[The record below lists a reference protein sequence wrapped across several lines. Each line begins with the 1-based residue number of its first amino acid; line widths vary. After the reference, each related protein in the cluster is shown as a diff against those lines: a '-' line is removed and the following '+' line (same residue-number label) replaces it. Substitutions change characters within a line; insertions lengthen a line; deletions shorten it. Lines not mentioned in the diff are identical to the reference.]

1 MIIEIFFC
9 RFVEDDDDKW
19 FTKLQT
25 CKWLRYVSK
34 ALHGAASLAKL
45 LNYKN
50 IQLAGRKIFNEF
62 FFKLIFLGSDID
74 NSCLMSSLIQILLR
88 PKCRTI
94 KGFCNLI
101 VREWIIRGHP
111 FRERFGQVISD
122 SDKYPAQEV
131 CFFFIILYLIN
142 LIVLFFCSHQYFFYF
157 LIVFIN

>member
-1 MIIEIFFC
+1 M
-9 RFVEDDDDKW
+9 
-19 FTKLQT
+19 TKLNA

-50 IQLAGRKIFNEF
+50 IQFV
-62 FFKLIFLGSDID
+62 GSDID

-94 KGFCNLI
+94 KGFCELI

-111 FRERFGQVISD
+111 FRERFGQVMSD
-122 SDKYPAQEV
+122 EDKSPAQEV
-131 CFFFIILYLIN
+131 CPDFLSKYRINLMIILVTDISSLSRLCLSIN
-142 LIVLFFCSHQYFFYF
+142 QSKFH
-157 LIVFIN
+157 FI

>member
-1 MIIEIFFC
+1 L
-9 RFVEDDDDKW
+9 
-19 FTKLQT
+19 TKLNA

-50 IQLAGRKIFNEF
+50 IQFV
-62 FFKLIFLGSDID
+62 GSDID

-94 KGFCNLI
+94 KGFCELI

-111 FRERFGQVISD
+111 FRERFGQVMSD
-122 SDKYPAQEV
+122 EDKSPAQEV
-131 CFFFIILYLIN
+131 CPDFLSKYRINLMIILVTDISSLSRLCLSIN
-142 LIVLFFCSHQYFFYF
+142 QSKFH
-157 LIVFIN
+157 FI

>member
-1 MIIEIFFC
+1 L
-9 RFVEDDDDKW
+9 
-19 FTKLQT
+19 TKLNT

-50 IQLAGRKIFNEF
+50 IQFV
-62 FFKLIFLGSDID
+62 GSDID

-94 KGFCNLI
+94 KGFCELI

-111 FRERFGQVISD
+111 FRERFGQVMSD
-122 SDKYPAQEV
+122 EDKSPAQEV
-131 CFFFIILYLIN
+131 CPDFLSKYRINLMIILVTDISSLSRLCLSIN
-142 LIVLFFCSHQYFFYF
+142 QSKFH
-157 LIVFIN
+157 FI

>member
-1 MIIEIFFC
+1 L
-9 RFVEDDDDKW
+9 
-19 FTKLQT
+19 TKLNA

-50 IQLAGRKIFNEF
+50 IQFV
-62 FFKLIFLGSDID
+62 GSDID

-94 KGFCNLI
+94 KGFCELI

-111 FRERFGQVISD
+111 FRERFGQVMSD
-122 SDKYPAQEV
+122 EDKSPAQEV
-131 CFFFIILYLIN
+131 CSDFLSKYRINLMIILVTDISSLSRLCLSIN
-142 LIVLFFCSHQYFFYF
+142 QSKFH
-157 LIVFIN
+157 FI

>member
-1 MIIEIFFC
+1 M
-9 RFVEDDDDKW
+9 
-19 FTKLQT
+19 TKLNA

-50 IQLAGRKIFNEF
+50 IQFV
-62 FFKLIFLGSDID
+62 GSDID

-94 KGFCNLI
+94 KGFCELI

-111 FRERFGQVISD
+111 FRERFGQVMSD
-122 SDKYPAQEV
+122 EDKSPAQEV
-131 CFFFIILYLIN
+131 CSDFLSKYRINLMIILVTDISSLSRLCLSIN
-142 LIVLFFCSHQYFFYF
+142 QSKFH
-157 LIVFIN
+157 FI